1 MWLLIVEALIA
12 LSLLVFFVWWTMF
25 SGRRPDSRPPGGD
38 EPADP
43 ALPPAPAS
51 SPTATPLPPAPLPG
65 RGEGPAP

>member
-12 LSLLVFFVWWTMF
+12 LALLLFFVWWTMF

-38 EPADP
+38 EPAEP
-43 ALPPAPAS
+43 GPPPAPPA
-51 SPTATPLPPAPLPG
+51 PPPLPG